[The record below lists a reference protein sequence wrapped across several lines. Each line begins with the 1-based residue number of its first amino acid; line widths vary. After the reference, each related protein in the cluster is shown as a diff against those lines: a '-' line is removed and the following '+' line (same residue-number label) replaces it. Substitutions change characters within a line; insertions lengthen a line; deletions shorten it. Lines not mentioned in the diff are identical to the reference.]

1 MTEINQPLL
10 DASIANRPERTF
22 AQQVVAR
29 GFRPLLVKL
38 SIGYILLICM
48 VALFVPFIANGE
60 PYTMVIPGGSGQPA
74 VRVFP
79 LFRDLT
85 SVDLILVVVAAGLA
99 GYMVIHFLT
108 RNEKLL
114 RRVSRRRS
122 WFLILTA
129 AATVGAI
136 LIVALHQNRLDAL
149 DYRDM
154 AASGQVS
161 GAIFAPIRWGYADEE
176 PLSAD
181 LINQMPNSRHLLGT
195 DTAGRDILSRL
206 LWSAR
211 IAMGVGFVSQIIALT
226 IGVLVGALAGYFG
239 GIVDILGMRLVE
251 IVESTPTLILILI
264 FIASYGRD
272 IFMIMVIIGVVGWTG
287 YTRLLRGEFLRI
299 RHIDYVTA
307 ARAGG
312 VPLWR
317 ILFKHI
323 LPNGLTP
330 VLVSAS
336 FGFAAAVSIESV
348 LSYLGVGVAPPTPS
362 WGDMLNAAGNPAVV
376 FHWWQALF
384 PGFLLFLTILTFI
397 KIGESLRDAIDPT
410 TLERG

>member
-1 MTEINQPLL
+1 MTEINQPMSDMPNLL
-10 DASIANRPERTF
+10 RSERTLT
-22 AQQVVAR
+22 QQIVVR
-29 GFRPLLVKL
+29 VFRSLLVKVCT
-38 SIGYILLICM
+38 GYLILLCLIA
-48 VALFVPFIANGE
+48 VFVPFIANGV
-60 PYTMVIPGGSGQPA
+60 PYTMVISGAPGQPA

-79 LFRDLT
+79 LFRDLA
-85 SVDLILVVVAAGLA
+85 SVDLILLVVAAGLA
-99 GYMVIHFLT
+99 VYMVIHFWT
-108 RNEKLL
+108 RKEKTLPRVRH
-114 RRVSRRRS
+114 RRT
-122 WFLILTA
+122 WFLWLTA
-129 AATVGAI
+129 AATVASI
-136 LIVALHQNRLDAL
+136 LIAIFHQNRLDAL

-161 GAIFAPIRWGYADEE
+161 GAVFAPIHWGYADEE

-195 DTAGRDILSRL
+195 DTAGRDIFSRL

-211 IAMGVGFVSQIIALT
+211 IAMGVGFVSQIIAL
-226 IGVLVGALAGYFG
+226 ILGILFGALNGYFSG
-239 GIVDILGMRLVE
+239 VVDILGMRVVE
-251 IVESTPTLILILI
+251 IVESIPLFFLILTFVAI
-264 FIASYGRD
+264 YGRD
-272 IFMIMVIIGVVGWTG
+272 IIMIMVIIGITSWTG
-287 YTRLLRGEFLRI
+287 YARLLRAEFLRI
-299 RHIDYVTA
+299 RQIDYVTA

-312 VPLWR
+312 IPLWR

-336 FGFAAAVSIESV
+336 FGFASAVSIESM

-362 WGDMLNAAGNPAVV
+362 WGDMLNSAGNPAVV

-410 TLERG
+410 SLERG